1 MGINE
6 LGPQGKVWQAVKWGQ
21 KKKGESK
28 GREEARGGNLWSE
41 VSEGDLGG
49 AGGYGGGISPTG
61 HGPRGLVGGSVVIV
75 GPAMLVLKRLPPRR
89 KGFLC
94 IKKEKN
100 ESERSN
106 DIFIFFYIF
115 FIFSNILL
123 IG

>member
-21 KKKGESK
+21 KKKGGSK

-94 IKKEKN
+94 IKKKKMN
-100 ESERSN
+100 RKGQMTFS
-106 DIFIFFYIF
+106 FFSTF
-115 FIFSNILL
+115 FSFFPISS
-123 IG
+123 